1 MNGSSSSS
9 LNSNSKLFLCSLNGY
24 HQNRKT
30 DGVSAGQGFYW
41 IGSNVNTMNLLL
53 WYVCEP
59 PKPNP
64 LLHDSL
70 MSNVSLRE
78 IETRALL
85 QNQSI
90 CCCSRVVQC
99 QQIQGLKSSLFLLAN
114 QKQANSLEIFFCDF
128 KTDKPILQFSLFEQN
143 PLLQSSP
150 ASCPAIEQK
159 LGTSQSCKKKCLVQ
173 FGRRKCSEPHANCAQ
188 FGASQR

>member
-9 LNSNSKLFLCSLNGY
+9 LNSNSKLFLCSLNGK
-24 HQNRKT
+24 HQNCKT
-30 DGVSAGQGFYW
+30 DGVSSRQGFFYW
-41 IGSNVNTMNLLL
+41 IGLNVNAMNLLL

-70 MSNVSLRE
+70 MSNLSLSE

-85 QNQSI
+85 QNRSS
-90 CCCSRVVQC
+90 CCCLCVVQC

-114 QKQANSLEIFFCDF
+114 QKQANSFFFCDF

-150 ASCPAIEQK
+150 ASCPAIEQ
-159 LGTSQSCKKKCLVQ
+159 
-173 FGRRKCSEPHANCAQ
+173 
-188 FGASQR
+188 